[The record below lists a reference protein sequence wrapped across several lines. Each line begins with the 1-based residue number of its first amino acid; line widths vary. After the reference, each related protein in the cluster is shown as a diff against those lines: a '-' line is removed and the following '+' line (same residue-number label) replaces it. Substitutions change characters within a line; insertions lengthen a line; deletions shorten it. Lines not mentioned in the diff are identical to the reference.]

1 MPDKRKVT
9 AEDLYDFHP
18 VTDPQ
23 ISPDG
28 QHIVYCVQRVDKET
42 EKKFTNLWLVP
53 TSRDIEPRQFTYGDQ
68 VDHHPRWSP
77 DGTQIAFLSNRQDEK
92 QFQIYLIPF
101 HGGEARPLTTEMKGQ
116 FGGLAWSPA
125 GERLA
130 VHFRKKDADAIEREE
145 DEQKKKLGEVARH
158 YTRVFYKAD
167 GSGWLPQERWHI
179 WSVDAKTG
187 EATQLTDGFDYEESM
202 PVWSPDGTT
211 LLFSANRA
219 ADPDFAPDTQE
230 LYTIPAGG
238 GEITQVPVSNHEFV
252 KYMPSYSPDG
262 NWIAYHGREFAMYF
276 WQNTCLYVV
285 PAGGGEARN
294 LTSAHDLHVGSMTNG
309 DVVGSPAMTPLQWSK
324 DSETIYLSVT
334 VPAAQ
339 PYLAISREGGDVQT
353 LIKGGVNGPFS
364 RDEAGRLV
372 AYVHQTMTD
381 PGEVWVY
388 DHHSGRSRRLT
399 QHNQELMDNLEL
411 GTVEAVQFQSA
422 DGTPLEG
429 WILKPPGFDPTKT
442 YPSIMEIHGGPQ
454 TQYGQAFM
462 HEFFF
467 LAAHDYVVYF
477 CNPRGSQGYGN
488 DFAGAIYNNWGTVD
502 YEDIMAWADYMEQQ
516 PYIDTQRMGVTGGSY
531 GGYMTTAIIG
541 RTQRFQAACAQRL
554 VSNMISMWGTSDFNW
569 VWTRAMG
576 NETPRE
582 NLENYWRQSPIAT
595 IENAQTPT
603 LIIHSEKDF
612 RANLEQGEQVYVALK
627 KLGVDAEMVVFPDE
641 PHGLSRGGRT
651 DRRVARLEHILRWF
665 EKYLK

>member
-1 MPDKRKVT
+1 
-9 AEDLYDFHP
+9 
-18 VTDPQ
+18 
-23 ISPDG
+23 
-28 QHIVYCVQRVDKET
+28 
-42 EKKFTNLWLVP
+42 
-53 TSRDIEPRQFTYGDQ
+53 
-68 VDHHPRWSP
+68 
-77 DGTQIAFLSNRQDEK
+77 
-92 QFQIYLIPF
+92 
-101 HGGEARPLTTEMKGQ
+101 
-116 FGGLAWSPA
+116 
-125 GERLA
+125 
-130 VHFRKKDADAIEREE
+130 
-145 DEQKKKLGEVARH
+145 
-158 YTRVFYKAD
+158 
-167 GSGWLPQERWHI
+167 
-179 WSVDAKTG
+179 
-187 EATQLTDGFDYEESM
+187 
-202 PVWSPDGTT
+202 
-211 LLFSANRA
+211 
-219 ADPDFAPDTQE
+219 
-230 LYTIPAGG
+230 
-238 GEITQVPVSNHEFV
+238 
-252 KYMPSYSPDG
+252 
-262 NWIAYHGREFAMYF
+262 
-276 WQNTCLYVV
+276 
-285 PAGGGEARN
+285 
-294 LTSAHDLHVGSMTNG
+294 
-309 DVVGSPAMTPLQWSK
+309 
-324 DSETIYLSVT
+324 
-334 VPAAQ
+334 
-339 PYLAISREGGDVQT
+339 
-353 LIKGGVNGPFS
+353 
-364 RDEAGRLV
+364 
-372 AYVHQTMTD
+372 
-381 PGEVWVY
+381 
-388 DHHSGRSRRLT
+388 
-399 QHNQELMDNLEL
+399 L
-411 GTVEAVQFQSA
+411 GTIEAVQFQST

-627 KLGVDAEMVVFPDE
+627 KLGVDAELVVFPDE

-651 DRRVARLEHILRWF
+651 DRRVTRLEHILRWF